1 MRSVLQALLAVLFV
15 GAGVGFGA
23 SNARAVSV
31 DCQLFPMPAALG
43 VTALCAAL
51 VAVLPGGLAVTV
63 SVVRPLRRRLRAPAP
78 AR

>member
-15 GAGVGFGA
+15 VAWVGFGA
-23 SNARAVSV
+23 SNALALTV
-31 DCQLFPMPAALG
+31 DCQLFQMHAGLG

-51 VAVLPGGLAVTV
+51 VAVVPGGLAA
-63 SVVRPLRRRLRAPAP
+63 SVGVVWPLRRRLRAPAP